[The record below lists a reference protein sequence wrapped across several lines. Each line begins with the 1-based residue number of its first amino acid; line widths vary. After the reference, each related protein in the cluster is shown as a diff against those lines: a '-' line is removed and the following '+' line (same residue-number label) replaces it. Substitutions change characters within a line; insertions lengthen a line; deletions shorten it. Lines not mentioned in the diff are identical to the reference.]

1 MSNNLK
7 KRIYTSLSLIF
18 ILALMFFNIYVLAYF
33 LMIIGIFSVLE
44 FSNIILLLQ
53 KDKIY
58 KSLFYNFLFI
68 TYIFIIFSGFL
79 ILSFFAHLKILL
91 FVILLTCIFSDI
103 GGYIF
108 GNIFNGPKLTKISP
122 KKTIV
127 GSFGSIIFSMLFLSF
142 FIYFFTDNIEFNIL
156 IAGLLISIICQ
167 FGDLFFSFLKRKS
180 RIKDTGKILPGH
192 GGILD
197 RVDGILIGVP
207 IGFVIMI
214 LIY

>member
-1 MSNNLK
+1 
-7 KRIYTSLSLIF
+7 
-18 ILALMFFNIYVLAYF
+18 
-33 LMIIGIFSVLE
+33 
-44 FSNIILLLQ
+44 
-53 KDKIY
+53 
-58 KSLFYNFLFI
+58 
-68 TYIFIIFSGFL
+68 
-79 ILSFFAHLKILL
+79 
-91 FVILLTCIFSDI
+91 
-103 GGYIF
+103 
-108 GNIFNGPKLTKISP
+108 
-122 KKTIV
+122 
-127 GSFGSIIFSMLFLSF
+127 MLFLSF
-142 FIYFFTDNIEFNIL
+142 FIFFFTDNIEFNIL